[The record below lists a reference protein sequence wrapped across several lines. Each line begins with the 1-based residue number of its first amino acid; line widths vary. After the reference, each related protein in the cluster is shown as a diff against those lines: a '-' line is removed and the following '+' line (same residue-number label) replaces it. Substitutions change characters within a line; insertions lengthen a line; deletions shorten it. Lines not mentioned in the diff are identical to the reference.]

1 MPEEETQEK
10 LVEWILNELPNS
22 GHLTLDCIVQA
33 WIDHA
38 TKETREKLD
47 EFILNGLPHPGYL
60 TLEYTVHWNDST
72 ATKVRETLWR
82 LKEEGR
88 VKPLKDGTRWKLR
101 NRPVIVMEMPGDP
114 NFRRG
119 GK

>member
-1 MPEEETQEK
+1 
-10 LVEWILNELPNS
+10 
-22 GHLTLDCIVQA
+22 LTLDCIVQA
-33 WIDHA
+33 WIDHT

-60 TLEYTVHWNDST
+60 TLEYTVRWNDIT

-82 LKEEGR
+82 LAEEGK
-88 VKPLKDGTRWKLR
+88 VKPLKDGARWRLR
-101 NRPVIVMEMPGDP
+101 TRPVVVAEVPGNP